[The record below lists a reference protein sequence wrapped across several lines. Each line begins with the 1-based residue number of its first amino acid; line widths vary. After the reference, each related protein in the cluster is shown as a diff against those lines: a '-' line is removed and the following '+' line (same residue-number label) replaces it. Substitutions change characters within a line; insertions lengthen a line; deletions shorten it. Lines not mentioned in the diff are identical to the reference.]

1 MSWDEGMDR
10 NQRRLA
16 KKQAPKA
23 VAGGIDPSA
32 LNEFIVAE
40 LARQIHGH
48 LGRAK
53 QSFSV
58 DETLEYLFSKI
69 DLTVKG
75 MADIPIACGR
85 GCSHCCNIWVSATA
99 PEVLFLAKRLSS
111 RVGARVREAHE
122 ITKSFS
128 HEQRPYNPHPCPL
141 LEADKCSVYQDRP
154 LFCRLASS
162 ADAEIC
168 RRSYTNLTDENIPTP
183 MMYIVGRDAYSTALS
198 VALKGAGLSHVCYE
212 LNSALQLALN
222 TPDAER
228 AWLSGED
235 IFAAALTQEDAVPF
249 EESPGHAML
258 YEMVFK

>member
-1 MSWDEGMDR
+1 MSVAADATEAIMRVIRRELADVQNHIESKETDEAQSALDDAIRKLKRIANESDEGMDR

-23 VAGGIDPSA
+23 VARGIDPSA
-32 LNEFIVAE
+32 LNEFIIAE

-58 DETLEYLFSKI
+58 DETLEYLFSKT

-111 RVGARVREAHE
+111 QAGARVREAHE

-128 HEQRPYNPHPCPL
+128 HEQRPYNPHRVLSSKLMSSPSTRTDPCFAGWL
-141 LEADKCSVYQDRP
+141 
-154 LFCRLASS
+154 RL
-162 ADAEIC
+162 
-168 RRSYTNLTDENIPTP
+168 PTQRF
-183 MMYIVGRDAYSTALS
+183 VGAR
-198 VALKGAGLSHVCYE
+198 
-212 LNSALQLALN
+212 
-222 TPDAER
+222 TP
-228 AWLSGED
+228 
-235 IFAAALTQEDAVPF
+235 T
-249 EESPGHAML
+249 SPTRT
-258 YEMVFK
+258 FPPR